1 MVMTVPDRIL
11 DAARAL
17 FDARGY
23 AGTTVKSV
31 AAAAGVAPTVVSS
44 LYRNKEALFAA
55 AMRLPFDPGQA
66 IPALIAQGVDGLGE
80 RLVRTT
86 LQLLDDPAV
95 RADLASLST
104 GAASAASAD
113 TTVRMRSA
121 IDALQEVIVDPIVA
135 LLGVPDARLRATL
148 ITSSL
153 AGMAGMR
160 YVLPFEPLASA
171 SPEQLV
177 AMLGPGIQRLLDPTS
192 ALS

>member
-1 MVMTVPDRIL
+1 MPDRIL

-17 FDARGY
+17 FGARGY
-23 AGTTVKSV
+23 AGTTMKSV

-66 IPALIAQGVDGLGE
+66 MPMLVAQGIDGLGE
-80 RLVRTT
+80 RLVRSTV
-86 LQLLDDPAV
+86 QLLDDPAV
-95 RADLASLST
+95 RADLAALST
-104 GAASAASAD
+104 GAAGAAGAD
-113 TTVRMRSA
+113 LAMQARSA
-121 IDALQEVIVDPIVA
+121 IDALQEALVDPIAA

-148 ITSSL
+148 ITASL

-160 YVLPFEPLASA
+160 YVLRIEPLASA
-171 SPEQLV
+171 SPEQVV
-177 AMLGPGIQRLLDPTS
+177 ALLGPGIQRLLDPTS

>member
-1 MVMTVPDRIL
+1 MPDRIL

-23 AGTTVKSV
+23 AETTVKSV

-66 IPALIAQGVDGLGE
+66 MPALIAQGVDGLGE

-95 RADLASLST
+95 RADLASLSS
-104 GAASAASAD
+104 GAASAATAD
-113 TTVRMRSA
+113 ATVRMRSA

-160 YVLPFEPLASA
+160 YVLRVEPLASA
-171 SPEQLV
+171 PPEQIV
-177 AMLGPGIQRLLDPTS
+177 AMLGPGIQRLLDPTI
-192 ALS
+192 AVG